1 LKVLV
6 TGFAPFAGR
15 SSNPTE
21 ELIMALRKEGISVPV
36 SLTLKTL
43 ILPVTYDTSVEML
56 LKSIHEFSPDVILSF
71 GQAAK
76 REGIELERI
85 AINCIDS
92 ELEDNQGKII
102 QDQKIVEKG
111 EDGLFT
117 TFHLPKLKIDLAQAG
132 FKVEISNTAGTY
144 VCNLIYYHAL
154 RETRG
159 SVSRCLF
166 IHVPLS
172 PAPQELIRFT
182 EALLRL
188 M

>member
-1 LKVLV
+1 M
-6 TGFAPFAGR
+6 TGFKPFAGR

-21 ELIMALRKEGISVPV
+21 ELILALRGGELSVPSTLDLK
-36 SLTLKTL
+36 SLV
-43 ILPVTYDTSVEML
+43 LPVTYDTSVEML

-92 ELEDNQGKII
+92 ELEDNQGKLI
-102 QDQKIVEKG
+102 QDQKIVENG

-117 TFHLPKLKIDLAQAG
+117 TFHLPKLKLDLAQAG
-132 FKVEISNTAGTY
+132 FKVGISNSAGTY
-144 VCNLIYYHAL
+144 VCNLIYYQAL
-154 RETRG
+154 RETKG
-159 SVSRCLF
+159 SHCRCLF
-166 IHVPLS
+166 IHVPLA
-172 PAPQELIRFT
+172 PEPQEMIKFT
-182 EALLRL
+182 EALLQL